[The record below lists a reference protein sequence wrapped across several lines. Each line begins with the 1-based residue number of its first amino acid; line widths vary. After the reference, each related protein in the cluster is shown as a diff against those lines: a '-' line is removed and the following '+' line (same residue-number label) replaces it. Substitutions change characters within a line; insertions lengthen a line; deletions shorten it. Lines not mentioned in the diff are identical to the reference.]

1 MEKLNITQRQ
11 KKFAEAYS
19 KSGNGTEAYK
29 SAYPN
34 VKETTARIN
43 ASKLLANTNIK
54 QYLEELNHESK
65 TNKIAEIQEIKEL
78 WTTTMRNEEEKTRDR
93 LKASE
98 LLAKTAGAFI
108 ENVNLKVTEP
118 VQIIDDI
125 GRAEGEDG

>member
-1 MEKLNITQRQ
+1 MEKLTINQRQ

-29 SAYPN
+29 AAYPK

-43 ASKLLANTNIK
+43 ASKLLANANIQ
-54 QYLEELNHESK
+54 QYLKELNHESK
-65 TNKIAEIQEIKEL
+65 TNKIAEIQEVKEF
-78 WTTTMRNEEEKTRDR
+78 WTTIMRDKKEKTPDR
-93 LKASE
+93 IKASE

-125 GRAEGEDG
+125 REVDEDG